1 MEDFAV
7 IKTGGKQY
15 RVSVGSRVRIEKISG
30 AVGDSIAFSDV
41 LLRRRGSTVEIGSP
55 IVAGPAVSGS
65 IVALAR
71 DRKKIIFKYHSKT
84 RYHKTRGHR
93 QQFADVEI
101 TAL

>member
-1 MEDFAV
+1 MEDFSV

-15 RVSVGSRVRIEKISG
+15 RVSVGSRIRIEKVSG
-30 AVGDSIAFSDV
+30 SVGDSIVFSDV
-41 LLRRRGSTVEIGSP
+41 LLRRHGSVVEVGTPVINAP
-55 IVAGPAVSGS
+55 VSGS